1 MDLKAK
7 WRTKGGKS
15 VNLNN
20 STTETANMKHE
31 EKANKKIKKLKKDYT
46 FTDIKMRG

>member
-20 STTETANMKHE
+20 STTETANMNHE
-31 EKANKKIKKLKKDYT
+31 EKANKKLRDSKK
-46 FTDIKMRG
+46 IIHS